1 MKKVLFGLFLL
12 TLGYTAKAQQDYQFT
27 HYMYDKLS
35 FNPGYAGL
43 NKSICG
49 TLIFREQW
57 ADFSGN
63 PTTALIN
70 VHSPVKMLRGG
81 LGFTYVSDKLGF
93 ESNNLARLSY
103 SYHMGL
109 GVGDLGIGIS
119 AGILQKSIQA
129 DWITPDGTP
138 AIDDAS
144 IAVSGAYGLVP
155 DFNLGVFYQQNQL
168 YMGIS
173 VTHLYAPDLTD
184 LKDTSNNSFLA
195 QLVKDPDDPALW
207 EGNNLNISNAKHFWI
222 TAGYEYD
229 MGPDLKLRPSILAK
243 SDAASTQLDVNINV
257 LYKSMIWGGVS
268 YRVSDAIAPMVGYQN
283 NDVGGG
289 TLRIGY
295 AYDVTTSQIKGYS
308 NGSHDIMVNYCFNL
322 DKPKPLQKS
331 KNPRFL

>member
-49 TLIFREQW
+49 TIIFREQW
-57 ADFSGN
+57 SGFDGN

-70 VHSPVKMLRGG
+70 VHAPVKMLRGG

-129 DWITPDGTP
+129 NWITPDGTP

-144 IAVSGAYGLVP
+144 IAVSGANGLVP
-155 DFNLGVFYQQNQL
+155 DINFGVFYLQNQL

-173 VTHLYAPDLTD
+173 ATHLYAPDLTD
-184 LKDTSNNSFLA
+184 
-195 QLVKDPDDPALW
+195 
-207 EGNNLNISNAKHFWI
+207 LNISNAKHFWI
-222 TAGYEYD
+222 TAGYEYGL
-229 MGPDLKLRPSILAK
+229 GPDLKLRPSILAK
-243 SDAASTQLDVNINV
+243 SDAASTQLDVNVNV
-257 LYKSMIWGGVS
+257 LYKDMIWGGVS
-268 YRVSDAIAPMVGYQN
+268 YRVSDAIAPMLGYQN

>member
-1 MKKVLFGLFLL
+1 MKKVLFGMFLL

-49 TLIFREQW
+49 TIIFREQW
-57 ADFSGN
+57 SGFDGN

-70 VHSPVKMLRGG
+70 VHSPVQMLRGG

-93 ESNNLARLSY
+93 ESNNLARLTY

-119 AGILQKSIQA
+119 AGILQKTITA
-129 DWITPDGTP
+129 NWITPDGTDP
-138 AIDDAS
+138 ALDQS
-144 IAVSGAYGLVP
+144 IAVSGESGLVP
-155 DFNLGVFYQQNQL
+155 DINFGVFYQQNEL
-168 YMGIS
+168 YMGLS
-173 VTHLYAPDLTD
+173 ATHLYAPDLTD
-184 LKDTSNNSFLA
+184 
-195 QLVKDPDDPALW
+195 
-207 EGNNLNISNAKHFWI
+207 LNISNAKHFWI
-222 TAGYEYD
+222 TAGYEYSL
-229 MGPDLKLRPSILAK
+229 GPDLKLRPSILAK
-243 SDAASTQLDVNINV
+243 SDAASTQLDVNVNV
-257 LYKSMIWGGVS
+257 LYKNMIWGGVS

-289 TLRIGY
+289 SLRIGY

-308 NGSHDIMVNYCFNL
+308 NGSHDIMVNYCFSL

>member
-1 MKKVLFGLFLL
+1 MYRYLKLDCMKRVLFGLFLL
-12 TLGYTAKAQQDYQFT
+12 TLVFTAKAQQDYQFT

-49 TLIFREQW
+49 TIIFREQW
-57 ADFSGN
+57 SGFDGN
-63 PTTALIN
+63 PTTALVN
-70 VHSPVKMLRGG
+70 VHAPVKMLRGG

-129 DWITPDGTP
+129 NWITPDGTP

-144 IAVSGAYGLVP
+144 IAVSGANGLVP
-155 DFNLGVFYQQNQL
+155 DINLGVFYQQNQL

-173 VTHLYAPDLTD
+173 ATHLYAPDLT
-184 LKDTSNNSFLA
+184 
-195 QLVKDPDDPALW
+195 
-207 EGNNLNISNAKHFWI
+207 ELNISNAKHFWI
-222 TAGYEYD
+222 TAGYEYGL
-229 MGPDLKLRPSILAK
+229 GPDLKLRPSILAK

-257 LYKSMIWGGVS
+257 LYKDMIWGGVS

-322 DKPKPLQKS
+322 EKPKPLQKS

>member
-1 MKKVLFGLFLL
+1 MYEESIIWFIFVDFRF
-12 TLGYTAKAQQDYQFT
+12 TAKAQQDYQFT

-49 TLIFREQW
+49 TIIFREQW
-57 ADFSGN
+57 SGFDGN
-63 PTTALIN
+63 PTTALVN
-70 VHSPVKMLRGG
+70 VHAPVKMLRGG

-129 DWITPDGTP
+129 NWITPDGTP

-144 IAVSGAYGLVP
+144 IAVSGANGLVP
-155 DFNLGVFYQQNQL
+155 DINLGVFYQQNQL

-173 VTHLYAPDLTD
+173 ATHLYAPDLT
-184 LKDTSNNSFLA
+184 
-195 QLVKDPDDPALW
+195 
-207 EGNNLNISNAKHFWI
+207 ELNISNAKHFWI
-222 TAGYEYD
+222 TAGYEYGL
-229 MGPDLKLRPSILAK
+229 GPDLKLRPSILAK

-257 LYKSMIWGGVS
+257 LYKDMIWGGVS

-322 DKPKPLQKS
+322 EKPKPLQKS

>member
-12 TLGYTAKAQQDYQFT
+12 TLSYTAKAQQDYQFT

-49 TLIFREQW
+49 TIIFREQW
-57 ADFSGN
+57 SGFDGN

-70 VHSPVKMLRGG
+70 VHAPVKMLRGG

-129 DWITPDGTP
+129 NWITPDGTP

-144 IAVSGAYGLVP
+144 IAVSGANGLVP
-155 DFNLGVFYQQNQL
+155 DINFGVFYQQNQL
-168 YMGIS
+168 YMGLS
-173 VTHLYAPDLTD
+173 ATHLYAPDLTD
-184 LKDTSNNSFLA
+184 
-195 QLVKDPDDPALW
+195 
-207 EGNNLNISNAKHFWI
+207 LNISNAKHFWI
-222 TAGYEYD
+222 TAGYEYGL
-229 MGPDLKLRPSILAK
+229 GPDLKLRPSILAK
-243 SDAASTQLDVNINV
+243 SDAASTQLDVNVNV
-257 LYKSMIWGGVS
+257 LYKDMIWGGVS
-268 YRVSDAIAPMVGYQN
+268 YRVSDAIAPMLGYQN

-308 NGSHDIMVNYCFNL
+308 NGAHDIMVNYCFNL

>member
-12 TLGYTAKAQQDYQFT
+12 TLGFTAKAQQDYQFT

-49 TLIFREQW
+49 TIIFREQW
-57 ADFSGN
+57 AGFDGN

-129 DWITPDGTP
+129 NWITPDGTP

-144 IAVSGAYGLVP
+144 IAVSGANGLVP
-155 DFNLGVFYQQNQL
+155 DINLGVFYQQNQL

-173 VTHLYAPDLTD
+173 ATHLYAPDLT
-184 LKDTSNNSFLA
+184 A
-195 QLVKDPDDPALW
+195 
-207 EGNNLNISNAKHFWI
+207 LNISNAKHFWI
-222 TAGYEYD
+222 TAGYEYNL
-229 MGPDLKLRPSILAK
+229 GTDLKLRPSILAK
-243 SDAASTQLDVNINV
+243 SDASSTQLDININV
-257 LYKSMIWGGVS
+257 LYKDMIWGGVS

-322 DKPKPLQKS
+322 EKPKPLQKS

>member
-49 TLIFREQW
+49 TIIFREQW
-57 ADFSGN
+57 SGFDGN

-70 VHSPVKMLRGG
+70 VHAPVKMLRGG

-129 DWITPDGTP
+129 NWITPDGTP

-144 IAVSGAYGLVP
+144 IAVSGANGLVP
-155 DFNLGVFYQQNQL
+155 DINFGVFYLQNQL

-173 VTHLYAPDLTD
+173 ATHLYAPDLTD
-184 LKDTSNNSFLA
+184 
-195 QLVKDPDDPALW
+195 
-207 EGNNLNISNAKHFWI
+207 LNISNAKHFWI
-222 TAGYEYD
+222 TAGYEYGL
-229 MGPDLKLRPSILAK
+229 GPDLKLRPSILAK

-257 LYKSMIWGGVS
+257 LYKDMIWGGVS
-268 YRVSDAIAPMVGYQN
+268 YRVSDAIAPMLGYQN

>member
-49 TLIFREQW
+49 TIIFREQW
-57 ADFSGN
+57 SGFDGN

-129 DWITPDGTP
+129 NWITPDGTP

-144 IAVSGAYGLVP
+144 IAVSGANGLVP
-155 DFNLGVFYQQNQL
+155 DINLGVFYLQNQL

-173 VTHLYAPDLTD
+173 ATHLYAPDLT
-184 LKDTSNNSFLA
+184 
-195 QLVKDPDDPALW
+195 
-207 EGNNLNISNAKHFWI
+207 ELNISNAKHFWI
-222 TAGYEYD
+222 TAGYEYGL
-229 MGPDLKLRPSILAK
+229 GPDLKLRPSILAK
-243 SDAASTQLDVNINV
+243 SDAASTQLDININV
-257 LYKSMIWGGVS
+257 LSKDMIWGGVS

>member
-1 MKKVLFGLFLL
+1 MRKVLFGMFLL

-49 TLIFREQW
+49 TIIFREQW
-57 ADFSGN
+57 AGFDGN

-70 VHSPVKMLRGG
+70 VHAPVKMLRGG

-119 AGILQKSIQA
+119 AGILQKSINA
-129 DWITPDGTP
+129 AWVTPDGTP
-138 AIDDAS
+138 AADDLS
-144 IAVSGAYGLVP
+144 IAVSGANGLVP
-155 DFNLGVFYQQNQL
+155 DINFGVFYQQNQM

-173 VTHLYAPDLTD
+173 ATHLYAPDLT
-184 LKDTSNNSFLA
+184 
-195 QLVKDPDDPALW
+195 
-207 EGNNLNISNAKHFWI
+207 ELNISNAKHFWI
-222 TAGYEYD
+222 TAGYDYG

>member
-1 MKKVLFGLFLL
+1 MKRVLFGLFLL
-12 TLGYTAKAQQDYQFT
+12 TLVFTAKAQQDYQFT

-49 TLIFREQW
+49 TIIFREQW
-57 ADFSGN
+57 SGFDGN
-63 PTTALIN
+63 PTTALVN
-70 VHSPVKMLRGG
+70 VHAPVKMLRGG

-129 DWITPDGTP
+129 NWITPDGTP

-144 IAVSGAYGLVP
+144 IAVSGANGLVP
-155 DFNLGVFYQQNQL
+155 DINLGVFYQQNQL

-173 VTHLYAPDLTD
+173 ATHLYAPDLT
-184 LKDTSNNSFLA
+184 
-195 QLVKDPDDPALW
+195 
-207 EGNNLNISNAKHFWI
+207 ELNISNAKHFWI
-222 TAGYEYD
+222 TAGYEYGL
-229 MGPDLKLRPSILAK
+229 GPDLKLRPSILAK

-257 LYKSMIWGGVS
+257 LYKDMIWGGVS

-322 DKPKPLQKS
+322 EKPKPLQKS

>member
-1 MKKVLFGLFLL
+1 MKRVLFGLFLL

-49 TLIFREQW
+49 TIIFREQW
-57 ADFSGN
+57 SGFDGN
-63 PTTALIN
+63 PTTALVN
-70 VHSPVKMLRGG
+70 VHAPVKMLRGG

-129 DWITPDGTP
+129 NWITPDGTP

-144 IAVSGAYGLVP
+144 IAVSGANGLVP
-155 DFNLGVFYQQNQL
+155 DINLGVFYQQNQL

-173 VTHLYAPDLTD
+173 ATHLYAPDLT
-184 LKDTSNNSFLA
+184 
-195 QLVKDPDDPALW
+195 
-207 EGNNLNISNAKHFWI
+207 ELNISNAKHFWI
-222 TAGYEYD
+222 TAGYEYGL
-229 MGPDLKLRPSILAK
+229 GPDLKLRPSILAK

-257 LYKSMIWGGVS
+257 LYKDMIWGGVS

-322 DKPKPLQKS
+322 EKPKPLQKS

>member
-1 MKKVLFGLFLL
+1 MYRYLKLDCMKRVLFGLFLL
-12 TLGYTAKAQQDYQFT
+12 TLAFTAKAQQDYQFT

-49 TLIFREQW
+49 TIIFREQW
-57 ADFSGN
+57 SGFDGN
-63 PTTALIN
+63 PTTALVN
-70 VHSPVKMLRGG
+70 VHAPVKMLRGG

-129 DWITPDGTP
+129 NWITPDGTP

-144 IAVSGAYGLVP
+144 IAVSGANGLVP
-155 DFNLGVFYQQNQL
+155 DINLGVFYQQNQL

-173 VTHLYAPDLTD
+173 ATHLYAPDLT
-184 LKDTSNNSFLA
+184 
-195 QLVKDPDDPALW
+195 
-207 EGNNLNISNAKHFWI
+207 ELNISNAKHFWI
-222 TAGYEYD
+222 TAGYEYGL
-229 MGPDLKLRPSILAK
+229 GPDLKLRPSILAK

-257 LYKSMIWGGVS
+257 LYKDMIWGGVS

-322 DKPKPLQKS
+322 EKPKPLQKS

>member
-1 MKKVLFGLFLL
+1 MKRVLFGLFLL
-12 TLGYTAKAQQDYQFT
+12 TLGFTAKAQQDYQFT

-49 TLIFREQW
+49 TIIFREQW
-57 ADFSGN
+57 SGFDGN
-63 PTTALIN
+63 PTTALVN
-70 VHSPVKMLRGG
+70 VHAPVKMLRGG

-129 DWITPDGTP
+129 NWITPDGTP

-144 IAVSGAYGLVP
+144 IAVSGANGLVP
-155 DFNLGVFYQQNQL
+155 DINLGVFYQQNQL

-173 VTHLYAPDLTD
+173 ATHLYAPDLT
-184 LKDTSNNSFLA
+184 
-195 QLVKDPDDPALW
+195 
-207 EGNNLNISNAKHFWI
+207 ELNISNAKHFWI
-222 TAGYEYD
+222 TAGYEYGL
-229 MGPDLKLRPSILAK
+229 GPDLKLRPSILAK

-257 LYKSMIWGGVS
+257 LYKDMIWGGVS

-322 DKPKPLQKS
+322 EKPKPLQKS

>member
-1 MKKVLFGLFLL
+1 MKRVLFGLFLL
-12 TLGYTAKAQQDYQFT
+12 TLAFTAKAQQDYQFT

-49 TLIFREQW
+49 TIIFREQW
-57 ADFSGN
+57 SGFDGN
-63 PTTALIN
+63 PTTALVN
-70 VHSPVKMLRGG
+70 VHAPVKMLRGG

-109 GVGDLGIGIS
+109 DVGDLGIGIS

-129 DWITPDGTP
+129 NWITPDGTP

-144 IAVSGAYGLVP
+144 IAVSGANGLVP
-155 DFNLGVFYQQNQL
+155 DINLGVFYQQNQL

-173 VTHLYAPDLTD
+173 ATHLYAPDLT
-184 LKDTSNNSFLA
+184 
-195 QLVKDPDDPALW
+195 
-207 EGNNLNISNAKHFWI
+207 ELNISNAKHFWI
-222 TAGYEYD
+222 TAGYEYGL
-229 MGPDLKLRPSILAK
+229 GPDLKLRPSILAK

-257 LYKSMIWGGVS
+257 LYKDMIWGGVS

-322 DKPKPLQKS
+322 EKPKPLQKS

>member
-49 TLIFREQW
+49 TIIFREQW
-57 ADFSGN
+57 SGFDGN

-129 DWITPDGTP
+129 NWITPDGTP

-144 IAVSGAYGLVP
+144 IAVSGANGLVP
-155 DFNLGVFYQQNQL
+155 DINFGVFYLQNQL

-173 VTHLYAPDLTD
+173 ATHLYAPDLTD
-184 LKDTSNNSFLA
+184 
-195 QLVKDPDDPALW
+195 
-207 EGNNLNISNAKHFWI
+207 LNISNAKHFWI
-222 TAGYEYD
+222 TAGYEYGL
-229 MGPDLKLRPSILAK
+229 GPDLKLRPSILAK
-243 SDAASTQLDVNINV
+243 SDAASTQLDVNVNV
-257 LYKSMIWGGVS
+257 LYKDMIWGGVS
-268 YRVSDAIAPMVGYQN
+268 YRVSDAIAPMLGYQN

>member
-1 MKKVLFGLFLL
+1 
-12 TLGYTAKAQQDYQFT
+12 
-27 HYMYDKLS
+27 
-35 FNPGYAGL
+35 
-43 NKSICG
+43 
-49 TLIFREQW
+49 
-57 ADFSGN
+57 
-63 PTTALIN
+63 
-70 VHSPVKMLRGG
+70 MLRGG

-129 DWITPDGTP
+129 NWITPDGTP

-144 IAVSGAYGLVP
+144 IAVSGANGLVP
-155 DFNLGVFYQQNQL
+155 DINFGVFYLQNQL

-173 VTHLYAPDLTD
+173 ATHLYAPDLTD
-184 LKDTSNNSFLA
+184 
-195 QLVKDPDDPALW
+195 
-207 EGNNLNISNAKHFWI
+207 LNISNAKHFWI
-222 TAGYEYD
+222 TAGYEYGL
-229 MGPDLKLRPSILAK
+229 GPDLKLRPSILAK
-243 SDAASTQLDVNINV
+243 SDAASTQLDVNVNV
-257 LYKSMIWGGVS
+257 LYKDMIWGGVS
-268 YRVSDAIAPMVGYQN
+268 YRVSDAIAPMLGYQN

>member
-1 MKKVLFGLFLL
+1 MFNDLKLDCMKKVLFGMFLL
-12 TLGYTAKAQQDYQFT
+12 TLGFTAKAQQDYQLT

-43 NKSICG
+43 NQSICG
-49 TLIFREQW
+49 TIIFREQW
-57 ADFSGN
+57 SGFDGN

-70 VHSPVKMLRGG
+70 VHAPVKMLRGG

-129 DWITPDGTP
+129 NWITPDGTP

-144 IAVSGAYGLVP
+144 IAVSGANGLVP
-155 DFNLGVFYQQNQL
+155 DINFGVFYQQNQM

-173 VTHLYAPDLTD
+173 ATHLYAPDLT
-184 LKDTSNNSFLA
+184 
-195 QLVKDPDDPALW
+195 
-207 EGNNLNISNAKHFWI
+207 ELNISNAKHFWI
-222 TAGYEYD
+222 TAGYDYGL
-229 MGPDLKLRPSILAK
+229 GPDLKLRPSILAK

>member
-1 MKKVLFGLFLL
+1 MKRVLFGLFLL
-12 TLGYTAKAQQDYQFT
+12 TLAFTAKAQQDYQFT

-49 TLIFREQW
+49 TIIFREQW
-57 ADFSGN
+57 SGFDGN
-63 PTTALIN
+63 PTTALVN
-70 VHSPVKMLRGG
+70 VHAPVKMLRGG

-129 DWITPDGTP
+129 NWITPDGTP

-144 IAVSGAYGLVP
+144 IAVSGANGLVP
-155 DFNLGVFYQQNQL
+155 DINLGVFYQQNQL

-173 VTHLYAPDLTD
+173 ATHLYAPDLT
-184 LKDTSNNSFLA
+184 
-195 QLVKDPDDPALW
+195 
-207 EGNNLNISNAKHFWI
+207 ELNISNAKHFWI
-222 TAGYEYD
+222 TAGYEYGL
-229 MGPDLKLRPSILAK
+229 GPDLKLRPSILAK

-257 LYKSMIWGGVS
+257 LYKDMIWGGVS

-322 DKPKPLQKS
+322 EKPKPLQKS

>member
-1 MKKVLFGLFLL
+1 
-12 TLGYTAKAQQDYQFT
+12 
-27 HYMYDKLS
+27 MYDKLS

-49 TLIFREQW
+49 TIIFREQW
-57 ADFSGN
+57 SGFDGN

-70 VHSPVKMLRGG
+70 VHAPVKMLRGG

-93 ESNNLARLSY
+93 EINNLARLSY

-119 AGILQKSIQA
+119 AGILQKSIKA
-129 DWITPDGTP
+129 DWITPDGTDP
-138 AIDDAS
+138 ALDQS
-144 IAVSGAYGLVP
+144 IAVSGANGLVP
-155 DFNLGVFYQQNQL
+155 DINLGVFYLQNQL

-173 VTHLYAPDLTD
+173 ATHLYAPNITD
-184 LKDTSNNSFLA
+184 LDVS
-195 QLVKDPDDPALW
+195 
-207 EGNNLNISNAKHFWI
+207 GNEIMNFSNAKHFWI
-222 TAGYEYD
+222 TAGYEYGL
-229 MGPDLKLRPSILAK
+229 GPDLKLRPSILAK
-243 SDAASTQLDVNINV
+243 SDAASTQLDININV
-257 LYKSMIWGGVS
+257 LYKDMIWGGVS

>member
-1 MKKVLFGLFLL
+1 MFNYLMLDCMKKVLLGLVLL
-12 TLGYTAKAQQDYQFT
+12 TFGYSANAQQDYQFT

-49 TLIFREQW
+49 TIIFREQW
-57 ADFSGN
+57 SGFSGN

-70 VHSPVKMLRGG
+70 VHAPVKMLRGG

-109 GVGDLGIGIS
+109 GVGDLGIGLS

-129 DWITPDGTP
+129 NWVTPDGTP

-144 IAVSGAYGLVP
+144 IAVSGQSGLVP
-155 DFNLGVFYQQNQL
+155 DINLGVFYMQNQL

-173 VTHLYAPDLTD
+173 ATHLYAPDLAD
-184 LKDTSNNSFLA
+184 
-195 QLVKDPDDPALW
+195 
-207 EGNNLNISNAKHFWI
+207 LNISNAKHFWI
-222 TAGYEYD
+222 TAGYDYD
-229 MGPDLKLRPSILAK
+229 LNPDFKLRPSILAK

-268 YRVSDAIAPMVGYQN
+268 YRVSDAIAPMIGYQN
-283 NDVGGG
+283 DNVGGG

-295 AYDVTTSQIKGYS
+295 AYDVTTSQLKGYS

>member
-12 TLGYTAKAQQDYQFT
+12 TLGYAAKAQQDYQFT

-35 FNPGYAGL
+35 FNPGYAGS

-57 ADFSGN
+57 SGFDGN

-109 GVGDLGIGIS
+109 GVGDLGVGIS
-119 AGILQKSIQA
+119 AGILQKSINA
-129 DWITPDGTP
+129 DWVTPDGTP

-144 IAVSGAYGLVP
+144 IAVSGANGLVP
-155 DFNLGVFYQQNQL
+155 DINFGVFYMQNQL

-173 VTHLYAPDLTD
+173 ATHLYAPNITD
-184 LKDTSNNSFLA
+184 LDA
-195 QLVKDPDDPALW
+195 G
-207 EGNNLNISNAKHFWI
+207 GNEIMNFSNAKHFWI
-222 TAGYEYD
+222 TAGYEYGL
-229 MGPDLKLRPSILAK
+229 GPDLKLRPSILAK

-257 LYKSMIWGGVS
+257 LYKDMIWGGVS

-308 NGSHDIMVNYCFNL
+308 NGSHDIMLNYCFNL

>member
-1 MKKVLFGLFLL
+1 MYRYLKLDCMKRVLFGLFLL
-12 TLGYTAKAQQDYQFT
+12 TLAFTAKAQQDYQFT

-49 TLIFREQW
+49 TIIFREQW
-57 ADFSGN
+57 SGFDGN
-63 PTTALIN
+63 PTTALVN
-70 VHSPVKMLRGG
+70 VHAPVKMLRGG

-129 DWITPDGTP
+129 NWITPDGTP

-144 IAVSGAYGLVP
+144 IAVSGANGLVP
-155 DFNLGVFYQQNQL
+155 DINLGVFYQQNQL

-173 VTHLYAPDLTD
+173 ATHLYAPDLT
-184 LKDTSNNSFLA
+184 
-195 QLVKDPDDPALW
+195 
-207 EGNNLNISNAKHFWI
+207 ELNISNAKHFWI
-222 TAGYEYD
+222 TAGYEYGL
-229 MGPDLKLRPSILAK
+229 GPDLKLRPSILAK

-257 LYKSMIWGGVS
+257 LYKDMIWGGVS

>member
-49 TLIFREQW
+49 TIIFREQW
-57 ADFSGN
+57 SGFDGN

-70 VHSPVKMLRGG
+70 VHSPVQMLRGG

-119 AGILQKSIQA
+119 AGILQKTITA
-129 DWITPDGTP
+129 NWITPDGTDP
-138 AIDDAS
+138 ALDQS
-144 IAVSGAYGLVP
+144 IAVSGESGLVP
-155 DFNLGVFYQQNQL
+155 DINFGVFYSKTNYTWVYQQH
-168 YMGIS
+168 I
-173 VTHLYAPDLTD
+173 LYAPDLT
-184 LKDTSNNSFLA
+184 
-195 QLVKDPDDPALW
+195 
-207 EGNNLNISNAKHFWI
+207 ELNISNAKHFWI
-222 TAGYEYD
+222 TAGYEYGL
-229 MGPDLKLRPSILAK
+229 GPDLKLRPSILAK
-243 SDAASTQLDVNINV
+243 SDAASTQLDVNVNV
-257 LYKSMIWGGVS
+257 LYKDMIWGGVS
-268 YRVSDAIAPMVGYQN
+268 YRVSDAIAPMIGYQN